1 MNLPKTKKLGQSR
14 PNIEQIK
21 TYINSTSKPVTRR
34 DVARAFKIKGSDR
47 IWLKK
52 TLRELTGSGEV
63 TLSQRRGFSVSSKT
77 VPSVS
82 IIEIIKVLEDGDLLG
97 KLKKTNNET
106 ARIKILISY
115 KSGTTALQVGDHVLA
130 KIQKSGSDVYNATVM
145 RRIERKSS
153 TAIGIITKTSKGM
166 KFLPIDGRRSQEA
179 FIQPHSSISFLDGDI
194 VKVEFNDIGRSIGRK
209 ASVLEKFGNQ
219 NNSQSVSLISIH
231 EHEIP
236 TEFSAAA
243 IDLATNAKP
252 AMLDDNRKD
261 IRNIDL
267 ITIDGS
273 DARDF
278 DDAVWAEK
286 DQTKNNKDGWRI
298 IVAIADVAHYV
309 KPDDALDV
317 EARKRGN
324 SVYFPDRVVPM
335 LPEALSNGMCSL
347 RPNEDRA
354 CLAVQITIDNQG
366 KKLSHKFFRA
376 LMRSKARVTYEDLQ
390 STFDSKE
397 KIQSSGDFIGKLAI
411 PLYGAFNALHT
422 ARLIRGAL
430 DIEVPE
436 MQVQLGTNG
445 DVENIKERERLDS
458 HRLIEEFMVL
468 ANVCAAETLE
478 EKKYACVYRVHDV
491 PSSDKI
497 NGLRVNLEAFGIK
510 LNKGQV
516 VTSKLFNEVL
526 KKAANHDA
534 KETINQL
541 VLRSQS
547 QAIYSSNNLGH
558 FGLGLRRYAHFT
570 SPIRR
575 YSDLLVHRALILAHN
590 YGKDGGKKATM
601 EELEPICEAISLTER
616 RAAVAERS
624 ANDRYSAGFMAQKLG
639 ESFDAIITSVMG
651 FGVFVRLDNCHA
663 DALLPVRSL
672 PYDYYEHDDKRHT
685 LTGRNNGMVFSLGE
699 KIPVT
704 LKTADPITGR
714 LAVDYAGGLPENANV
729 IYKKTSKT
737 KNRRQK
743 FKKLP
748 KH

>member
-47 IWLKK
+47 IWFKK
-52 TLRELTGSGEV
+52 ALRELTDSGEV
-63 TLSQRRGFSVSSKT
+63 TLSHRRGFSASSKT
-77 VPSVS
+77 VPPVS
-82 IIEIIKVLEDGDLLG
+82 IIEIIEVLDDGDLVG
-97 KLKKTNNET
+97 KLKKTTDET

-115 KSGTTALQVGDHVLA
+115 KSGTPTLQVGDHVLA
-130 KIQKSGSDVYNATVM
+130 KIQKSESNTYNATVM
-145 RRIERKSS
+145 RRIEHHRN
-153 TAIGIITKTSKGM
+153 TAIGIISKNSKGT

-179 FIQPHSSISFLDGDI
+179 FIQPHPIISFLDGDI
-194 VKVEFNDIGRSIGRK
+194 VKVEFNDIGRSIRRK
-209 ASVLEKFGNQ
+209 ASVLEKLGNQ

-231 EHEIP
+231 EHQIP
-236 TEFSAAA
+236 TEFSADA
-243 IDLATNAKP
+243 IDLATNTKP
-252 AMLDDNRKD
+252 AMLDGNRRD
-261 IRNIDL
+261 LRNVDL

-309 KPDDALDV
+309 KPDDALDI
-317 EARKRGN
+317 EAKKRGN

-354 CLAVQITIDNQG
+354 CLAVQITIDKQG

-376 LMRSKARVTYEDLQ
+376 LMRSKARITYEELQ

-397 KIQSSGDFIGKLAI
+397 KEQGSEDFITKLAI
-411 PLYGAFNALHT
+411 PLYGAFKALHT
-422 ARLIRGAL
+422 ARLTRGAL

-436 MQVQLGTNG
+436 MQVQLDKTGE
-445 DVENIKERERLDS
+445 VENIQDRERLDS

-478 EKKYACVYRVHDV
+478 EKKYPCVYRVHDV
-491 PSSDKI
+491 PSKDKI
-497 NGLRVNLEAFGIK
+497 DGLRINLEAFGIK

-516 VTSKLFNEVL
+516 ITSKLFNEVL
-526 KKAANHDA
+526 KKAAKHDA

-575 YSDLLVHRALILAHN
+575 YADLLVHRALILAHN
-590 YGKDGGKKATM
+590 FGKDGGIKATA

-624 ANDRYSAGFMAQKLG
+624 ANDRYSARFMSQKLG
-639 ESFDAIITSVMG
+639 ESFDAVITSVMG
-651 FGVFVRLDNCHA
+651 FGVFVRLDNCYA
-663 DALLPVRSL
+663 DALLPIRSL

-685 LTGRNNGMVFSLGE
+685 LTGRNNGITLSLGE
-699 KIPVT
+699 KIPVN

-714 LAVDYAGGLPENANV
+714 LSVDYAGGLSENPNV
-729 IYKKTSKT
+729 INKKTNKT
-737 KNRRQK
+737 KNSRRK
-743 FKKLP
+743 FKKLS
-748 KH
+748 KR

>member
-1 MNLPKTKKLGQSR
+1 
-14 PNIEQIK
+14 
-21 TYINSTSKPVTRR
+21 
-34 DVARAFKIKGSDR
+34 
-47 IWLKK
+47 
-52 TLRELTGSGEV
+52 
-63 TLSQRRGFSVSSKT
+63 
-77 VPSVS
+77 
-82 IIEIIKVLEDGDLLG
+82 
-97 KLKKTNNET
+97 
-106 ARIKILISY
+106 
-115 KSGTTALQVGDHVLA
+115 
-130 KIQKSGSDVYNATVM
+130 
-145 RRIERKSS
+145 
-153 TAIGIITKTSKGM
+153 
-166 KFLPIDGRRSQEA
+166 
-179 FIQPHSSISFLDGDI
+179 
-194 VKVEFNDIGRSIGRK
+194 
-209 ASVLEKFGNQ
+209 
-219 NNSQSVSLISIH
+219 
-231 EHEIP
+231 
-236 TEFSAAA
+236 
-243 IDLATNAKP
+243 
-252 AMLDDNRKD
+252 
-261 IRNIDL
+261 
-267 ITIDGS
+267 
-273 DARDF
+273 
-278 DDAVWAEK
+278 
-286 DQTKNNKDGWRI
+286 
-298 IVAIADVAHYV
+298 
-309 KPDDALDV
+309 
-317 EARKRGN
+317 
-324 SVYFPDRVVPM
+324 
-335 LPEALSNGMCSL
+335 
-347 RPNEDRA
+347 
-354 CLAVQITIDNQG
+354 
-366 KKLSHKFFRA
+366 
-376 LMRSKARVTYEDLQ
+376 MRSKARVTYEDLQ
-390 STFDSKE
+390 STFDSNE
-397 KIQSSGDFIGKLAI
+397 KTQSSGDFIGKLAI

-445 DVENIKERERLDS
+445 DVENIKDRERLDS

-590 YGKDGGKKATM
+590 YGKDGGIKATM

-624 ANDRYSAGFMAQKLG
+624 ANDRYSARFMAQKLG

-651 FGVFVRLDNCHA
+651 FGVFVRLDNCYA

-672 PYDYYEHDDKRHT
+672 PYDYYEHDDKRQT
-685 LTGRNNGMVFSLGE
+685 LTGRNNGIAFSLGE

-714 LAVDYAGGLPENANV
+714 LAVDYAGGLPENANG
-729 IYKKTSKT
+729 ICKKTSKI

-743 FKKLP
+743 FKKIS
-748 KH
+748 KR